1 MAAPGTTSDIDAVS
15 RPRLHRGLRVLGT
28 LLITLSAITPAS
40 SVFIIAPGV
49 IVFVLLAALTSD
61 GSAGEFGHPV
71 WLLNYIFVFYL
82 FGAII
87 AFPVYFYRKDARRRA
102 KEPDKAPRAN

>member
-1 MAAPGTTSDIDAVS
+1 MQKRKRI
-15 RPRLHRGLRVLGT
+15 VLA
-28 LLITLSAITPAS
+28 LLIA
-40 SVFIIAPGV
+40 APGV

-102 KEPDKAPRAN
+102 NEPDKAPRAN